1 MARRM
6 SYQTTMARALVRDT
20 ERDWKLH
27 KTECPTCAKAARA
40 RRHAEACSLGTVLLS
55 YRRAAAEDLK
65 REREADHKPIE
76 GEVPLFTIEE
86 CQ

>member
-6 SYQTTMARALVRDT
+6 SYQTTMARALFRDT

-27 KTECPTCAKAARA
+27 KTECPKCAAASRA
-40 RRHAEACSLGTVLLS
+40 RRHAEACSLGTVLLAA
-55 YRRAAAEDLK
+55 RRAAADELQ
-65 REREADHKPIE
+65 REREADHQPID
-76 GEVPLFTIEE
+76 GEEPLFTLED